1 MKNNGERIENMG
13 KKRNTAKTGDKAL
26 YNSRGKDQDARNKNN
41 KSDDDAN
48 NRMYNEIDRFHNE
61 QDQNFIRLG
70 AEEEDNDDD
79 EDKDLAGNQ
88 ISVLDLGAGGM
99 SSSEDDD
106 DDDDDDDSSSDD
118 EDIDN
123 RNGAHSSSDDG
134 TSDEDD
140 DNSDSDDDDE
150 EDYNM
155 KQGDPR
161 NWGKKKSLYYHGD
174 TADLE
179 IGQEEDD
186 AFLEEEAAKEIQA
199 TRFGDMKE
207 DDFVLS
213 EDENDEKDIPT
224 DKDTLSSTVHEKLQ
238 TIRDTSRLTKK
249 ETRRIIDKK
258 YPELLPMVSYFS
270 DIVKD
275 LKDRTQIATNALME
289 GEGTAESIGATTKG
303 QQYLL
308 TKSMLQKSIALNS
321 VVYIL
326 LRYAS
331 AGDDDATINLQAH
344 PVMDQLKKF
353 DSLLKK
359 LEENVH
365 HKSSNIELQ
374 LDNLI
379 KAAALMTNN
388 NNASGIDSSD
398 DDDDVSKDRVTI
410 EEVMEDD
417 DSVDDSSQV
426 ASDISTNETDVT
438 KKSKSIRQVQKVYEH
453 NLNDARFG
461 LRSKEVNE
469 SSSYSQKKRRM
480 HHLEDFGDIEED
492 EYNKTPSNLLASTIN
507 TIEQRHLTASRK
519 RRKAP
524 VAEQLDD
531 LDEHDD
537 ELAQG
542 IKMMEEELG
551 KIDDDDKDIHDDG
564 NDMTAPDADNDNDN
578 DELLG
583 FYNKISAKSRE
594 KKSFKKNLYKVAP
607 KFPVVEGEIAGE
619 RAISR
624 TILKNRGLVA
634 HKAKINRNP
643 RVKKREQYR
652 KALIRRKGTVREV
665 REEEGHKY
673 GGEETGIKSGISRSR
688 KLA

>member
-258 YPELLPMVSYFS
+258 YPGKIHGYC
-270 DIVKD
+270 IV
-275 LKDRTQIATNALME
+275 
-289 GEGTAESIGATTKG
+289 
-303 QQYLL
+303 
-308 TKSMLQKSIALNS
+308 
-321 VVYIL
+321 
-326 LRYAS
+326 
-331 AGDDDATINLQAH
+331 
-344 PVMDQLKKF
+344 
-353 DSLLKK
+353 
-359 LEENVH
+359 
-365 HKSSNIELQ
+365 
-374 LDNLI
+374 
-379 KAAALMTNN
+379 
-388 NNASGIDSSD
+388 
-398 DDDDVSKDRVTI
+398 
-410 EEVMEDD
+410 
-417 DSVDDSSQV
+417 
-426 ASDISTNETDVT
+426 
-438 KKSKSIRQVQKVYEH
+438 
-453 NLNDARFG
+453 
-461 LRSKEVNE
+461 
-469 SSSYSQKKRRM
+469 
-480 HHLEDFGDIEED
+480 
-492 EYNKTPSNLLASTIN
+492 EYNSHVCTT
-507 TIEQRHLTASRK
+507 
-519 RRKAP
+519 
-524 VAEQLDD
+524 
-531 LDEHDD
+531 
-537 ELAQG
+537 
-542 IKMMEEELG
+542 
-551 KIDDDDKDIHDDG
+551 
-564 NDMTAPDADNDNDN
+564 
-578 DELLG
+578 
-583 FYNKISAKSRE
+583 
-594 KKSFKKNLYKVAP
+594 LYV
-607 KFPVVEGEIAGE
+607 
-619 RAISR
+619 S
-624 TILKNRGLVA
+624 
-634 HKAKINRNP
+634 
-643 RVKKREQYR
+643 
-652 KALIRRKGTVREV
+652 
-665 REEEGHKY
+665 
-673 GGEETGIKSGISRSR
+673 
-688 KLA
+688 

>member
-1 MKNNGERIENMG
+1 LKNNGERIENMG

-270 DIVKD
+270 DIVKN

-289 GEGTAESIGATTKG
+289 GDGTAESVGATTKG

-417 DSVDDSSQV
+417 DSVDDSCQV

-564 NDMTAPDADNDNDN
+564 NDKTAPDANNDND
-578 DELLG
+578 DLLG

>member
-1 MKNNGERIENMG
+1 
-13 KKRNTAKTGDKAL
+13 
-26 YNSRGKDQDARNKNN
+26 
-41 KSDDDAN
+41 
-48 NRMYNEIDRFHNE
+48 
-61 QDQNFIRLG
+61 
-70 AEEEDNDDD
+70 
-79 EDKDLAGNQ
+79 
-88 ISVLDLGAGGM
+88 
-99 SSSEDDD
+99 
-106 DDDDDDDSSSDD
+106 
-118 EDIDN
+118 
-123 RNGAHSSSDDG
+123 
-134 TSDEDD
+134 
-140 DNSDSDDDDE
+140 
-150 EDYNM
+150 
-155 KQGDPR
+155 
-161 NWGKKKSLYYHGD
+161 
-174 TADLE
+174 
-179 IGQEEDD
+179 
-186 AFLEEEAAKEIQA
+186 
-199 TRFGDMKE
+199 
-207 DDFVLS
+207 
-213 EDENDEKDIPT
+213 
-224 DKDTLSSTVHEKLQ
+224 
-238 TIRDTSRLTKK
+238 
-249 ETRRIIDKK
+249 
-258 YPELLPMVSYFS
+258 
-270 DIVKD
+270 
-275 LKDRTQIATNALME
+275 
-289 GEGTAESIGATTKG
+289 
-303 QQYLL
+303 
-308 TKSMLQKSIALNS
+308 MLQKSIALNS

-417 DSVDDSSQV
+417 DSVDDSCQV

-564 NDMTAPDADNDNDN
+564 NDKTAPDANNDND
-578 DELLG
+578 DLLG

>member
-564 NDMTAPDADNDNDN
+564 NDMTAPDADNDND
-578 DELLG
+578 ELLG